1 MGTIIIYPVEAEREC
16 PCLISLINELKKE
29 SNHNN
34 TVIVDEYLRTS
45 NPSSMRTEVP
55 FNLRGY
61 ISYVDA
67 NHITDPNEVPYEII
81 KSFFHHEE

>member
-1 MGTIIIYPVEAEREC
+1 MSGQTEQYSSHQETVE
-16 PCLISLINELKKE
+16 
-29 SNHNN
+29 
-34 TVIVDEYLRTS
+34 EYLRTH

-67 NHITDPNEVPYEII
+67 NHITDPNEIPDEII
-81 KSFFHHEE
+81 QSFFHHEKEPVAL